1 MDDGFVEIPPPQV
14 HTRPTRLRVVKD
26 QLKISHSKKCYIQV
40 QMQVTMDIIKVSFK
54 NAKLMFDQC
63 AL

>member
-14 HTRPTRLRVVKD
+14 HTRRIGFKVVKD
-26 QLKISHSKKCYIQV
+26 QLKISHSKKCYTWIQIQV
-40 QMQVTMDIIKVSFK
+40 IVDIMKVSWK